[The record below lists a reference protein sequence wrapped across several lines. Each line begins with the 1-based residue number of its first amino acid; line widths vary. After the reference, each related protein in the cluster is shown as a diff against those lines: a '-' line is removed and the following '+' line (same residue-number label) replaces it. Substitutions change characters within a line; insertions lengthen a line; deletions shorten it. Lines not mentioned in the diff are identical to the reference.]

1 MVGETT
7 RVPLVASVPVQ
18 PPEAVHDVALVLDHV
33 NVELPPEAMVVG
45 FAVSVTVGAGDTV
58 TVAEA
63 GADVPPVPLQVSV

>member
-1 MVGETT
+1 MGETPS
-7 RVPLVASVPVQ
+7 VPLVVSAPVQ